1 MQHSLRMP
9 RIAPFEVPP
18 VSCYCLVVLDLAASA
33 EDRPVQNRVLLT
45 HQPHTRTAMHNHKLT
60 VGQPDRLA
68 ETKEGPYRY
77 AGHKGHM
84 SKSAREPTG
93 ISNN

>member
-1 MQHSLRMP
+1 
-9 RIAPFEVPP
+9 
-18 VSCYCLVVLDLAASA
+18 
-33 EDRPVQNRVLLT
+33 
-45 HQPHTRTAMHNHKLT
+45 MHNHKLT